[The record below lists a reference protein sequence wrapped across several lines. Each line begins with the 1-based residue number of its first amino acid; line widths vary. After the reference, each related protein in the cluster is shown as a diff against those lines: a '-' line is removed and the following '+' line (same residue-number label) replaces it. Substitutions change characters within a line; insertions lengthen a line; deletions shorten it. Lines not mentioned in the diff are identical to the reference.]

1 MEHFCDKIIK
11 YLLTQQ
17 EDLLLQL
24 KPHLQKTTR
33 TYRDLILDLYD
44 NKPMRSRIDFNFCA
58 ARLFINQ
65 PVLLL
70 KPFLNKN
77 IQHGTTGPK
86 YLFQKVY
93 LLETDKYMA
102 TENIK
107 MCFIFNGV
115 DYYCPFYPECIAS
128 IMREGVPML
137 WDIQNLYKDLTAIMA
152 KIPHGKS
159 IKSGL
164 KLMHFH
170 LSAVAAVGAHTS
182 FATGCSDTSIVD
194 QLGLGID
201 PLISAP
207 LHKRKST
214 KSINTENS

>member
-1 MEHFCDKIIK
+1 MEHFRDEIIK
-11 YLLTQQ
+11 YLVTQQ
-17 EDLLLQL
+17 DLLLQL

-44 NKPMRSRIDFNFCA
+44 NKPMRSRIDFYFCA

-65 PVLLL
+65 PVLL

-93 LLETDKYMA
+93 LLKTDKYMA

-115 DYYCPFYPECIAS
+115 DYYCPFYPERIAA

-137 WDIQNLYKDLTAIMA
+137 RDIQNLHKDLTVIMA
-152 KIPHGKS
+152 KMPHGKS
-159 IKSGL
+159 INSGL

-170 LSAVAAVGAHTS
+170 L
-182 FATGCSDTSIVD
+182 CDR
-194 QLGLGID
+194 L
-201 PLISAP
+201 
-207 LHKRKST
+207 
-214 KSINTENS
+214 

>member
-1 MEHFCDKIIK
+1 MDTLASICSFLSVVDDVPPGYTVEHFHDEIIE
-11 YLLTQQ
+11 YLVTQQ

-33 TYRDLILDLYD
+33 SYRDLILDLYD
-44 NKPMRSRIDFNFCA
+44 IKPMCSGIDFYFCT

-65 PVLLL
+65 PVLLVQ
-70 KPFLNKN
+70 PYLNKN
-77 IQHGTTGPK
+77 IQHGTGPI

-107 MCFIFNGV
+107 MRFIFNGV
-115 DYYCPFYPECIAS
+115 DYYCPFHPKCIAS

-137 WDIQNLYKDLTAIMA
+137 RDIQNLHKDLTAIMA
-152 KIPHGKS
+152 KMPHGKS
-159 IKSGL
+159 INSGL

-170 LSAVAAVGAHTS
+170 LSAVAAVGA
-182 FATGCSDTSIVD
+182 
-194 QLGLGID
+194 
-201 PLISAP
+201 
-207 LHKRKST
+207 
-214 KSINTENS
+214 

>member
-1 MEHFCDKIIK
+1 MEHFCDEIVE
-11 YLLTQQ
+11 YLVTQQ
-17 EDLLLQL
+17 EDLLPQL
-24 KPHLQKTTR
+24 KPHLQKTTH
-33 TYRDLILDLYD
+33 TYRDLIRDLYD
-44 NKPMRSRIDFNFCA
+44 NKPMRSRIDFYFCA
-58 ARLFINQ
+58 ARLFLNQ
-65 PVLLL
+65 PVLL

-107 MCFIFNGV
+107 MRFVFNGV
-115 DYYCPFYPECIAS
+115 DYYCPFYPECIAA

-137 WDIQNLYKDLTAIMA
+137 RDIQNLHKDLTVIMA
-152 KIPHGKS
+152 KMPLGKS
-159 IKSGL
+159 INSGL

-170 LSAVAAVGAHTS
+170 LSAVAVHTS
-182 FATGCSDTSIVD
+182 FATGCSDTSVVD
-194 QLGLGID
+194 QPGPGMD